1 MPMHR
6 CLALMVQMM
15 LFHNFF
21 DVVRSAVLVVSYSGQ
36 SMRLHL
42 AVILTQLRSV
52 FCGRS
57 MGDLT
62 FPTLLRLLKSWRC
75 RCHKVM
81 KVGRLCILSI
91 NTVGFASTMACS
103 VAMVYFTMENWV
115 VQCGIGNFLL
125 QPILDATMSIK
136 RISRL
141 DGGVCTVLMS
151 CFWRA
156 AACGDNIRQSL
167 CLSWCS
173 EIITDDIE
181 VIDFFSKSTT
191 IGNKVVV

>member
-1 MPMHR
+1 
-6 CLALMVQMM
+6 
-15 LFHNFF
+15 
-21 DVVRSAVLVVSYSGQ
+21 
-36 SMRLHL
+36 MRFPL
-42 AVILTQLRSV
+42 AVILTKLGSV

-57 MGDLT
+57 MGELT
-62 FPTLLRLLKSWRC
+62 FPDLRRLLKSC
-75 RCHKVM
+75 ICMCHKVL
-81 KVGRLCILSI
+81 KVGHLCILSI
-91 NTVGFASTMACS
+91 NPFGFASTMACS

-125 QPILDATMSIK
+125 EPILDEMVSIK
-136 RISRL
+136 RISQL

-173 EIITDDIE
+173 EIITDDLE